1 MAAIIGSC
9 FVNTVAESSEQ
20 SSDCVF
26 DVVHSTGVGDLTDT
40 VWLSFGP
47 SSLCSEVDDPIIE
60 RPTANDGFNLSG
72 ADGIRRDADQHH
84 GRIAIHREACGRT
97 DIRVAFGCGHRCLRS
112 PGQTRDTEMLGSD
125 GAFTTVDIDSA
136 LGQKTLID
144 ASGVAICKVQVG
156 IEHDQ
161 RCRQGVV
168 SGILEADADCRDG
181 VADGEPVVQCV
192 LALGLQIQDRL
203 LQREAAYCHAD
214 EPLVWPVPAR
224 SA

>member
-1 MAAIIGSC
+1 MGSC

-20 SSDCVF
+20 SSDCVL
-26 DVVHSTGVGDLTDT
+26 DLLHGGRIGEIANT
-40 VWLSFGP
+40 VRLSFGTRRL
-47 SSLCSEVDDPIIE
+47 SGKIDDPIIE
-60 RPTANDGFNLSG
+60 RPTANDGFNLSC

-84 GRIAIHREACGRT
+84 RSVAIHREASGRS
-97 DIRVAFGCGHRCLRS
+97 DVRVAFGGGHGRLRA
-112 PGQTRDTEMLGSD
+112 PGQTRDTELLGSD
-125 GAFTTVDIDSA
+125 GPFTTVDIDSA

-168 SGILEADADCRDG
+168 SGILEADADRRDG
-181 VADGEPVVQCV
+181 VTDGEPVVQRV
-192 LALGLQIQDRL
+192 LALRLQIEDGL
-203 LQREAAYCHAD
+203 LQRQSAYCHAD
-214 EPLVWPVPAR
+214 EPLVWPAPAR